1 MLMMRTLAAVG
12 LVLLGGASTVADTP
26 VPKDAPAK
34 DVELSIKASAATT
47 TSLKDGTNANPVKLT
62 LTFKNVSDKE
72 LKLDTTG
79 LSCGFPLVTLEVVG
93 PDNKPVTMT
102 EHRTR
107 VGGHGPVVPKTWEA
121 IAAGKSWE
129 LEKTAPGTWT
139 RGLNFTTEYVFTS
152 PGTYRIKAVYKV
164 GFGAVGTCRGP
175 LTSNE
180 IEIKVEA
187 AK

>member
-12 LVLLGGASTVADTP
+12 LVLLGGASAVADAP
-26 VPKDAPAK
+26 PPKDAPAK

-47 TSLKDGTNANPVKLT
+47 TLLKDGTNANPVKLT

-72 LKLDTTG
+72 LKLETTG
-79 LSCGFPLVTLEVVG
+79 LSSGFPLVTLEVVG
-93 PDNKPVTMT
+93 PDNKPVPMK
-102 EHRTR
+102 EHRR
-107 VGGHGPVVPKTWEA
+107 EGGRGPVVLQTWET

-152 PGTYRIKAVYKV
+152 PGPYRIMAVYKV
-164 GFGAVGTCRGP
+164 DRGAAARPLVT